1 MLQHRFFIV
10 NFMVQSISI
19 IS

>member
-10 NFMVQSISI
+10 IFMVQSISI